1 MYGLTKKIVRKSVFA
16 FILMTSNFLIS
27 QQYFPGGVTGA
38 DVWYIAN
45 DNHIVTSVFE
55 DIADNTPLKL
65 DNCTAFLQKS
75 LFNFNPSFYSEALC
89 FTYREKL
96 ENGTGKNIFFVSQP
110 KDQTIPNSHISTTW
124 FHNIA
129 APSIVRNFFDINSSN
144 VNTLKTSEVF
154 QGNKN
159 ANVNFYRIRNY
170 IIDRKFKSFGQ
181 NGETI
186 FNIGKNISFLT
197 APTYEDNDFSGNFP
211 EFISFPRELN
221 TNERNRVDSYLA
233 LKYGLTLKERYPYL
247 NSKNLVFWDT
257 NNMIFWNNIFGIGKD
272 KISNLNQL
280 QSESTHRI
288 KHLVAAVGDILNTNF
303 EKQQVENIEDNHFIV
318 FGDNKG
324 TETLTNNNSKGID
337 FWKKTWLAQIT
348 GVSASDI
355 KMFFRFYLS
364 TEMIQELTDNPNKK
378 LWMLHDKNVT
388 NNEVSDFDN
397 ELILY
402 YQAEDLDL
410 NDGVATFKGVNFDAD
425 ANGFDQ
431 FTFGVGPE
439 MIVQVYA
446 VTCQGTD
453 QRADIKISG
462 GKAPYDIEI
471 VPDLGDTIID
481 QTNTDIYG
489 FEPLAINYTI
499 TVTDANG
506 IIITVPYTH
515 SPWNF
520 NVELGPNQN
529 LNASN
534 QQITLNATLG
544 IGDPDA
550 TYEWYKD
557 GDLLDHTSGVF
568 DVTLPGEYTV
578 FIKSFDQSCE
588 VTDSIVIG
596 NDFYADVTYLK
607 TCNETLNTITI
618 EPHGFAQSYF
628 TILENSNGETQNFS
642 HLGIHTITGIA
653 YGNYTVTVTEVLP
666 DESLGQSHETGV
678 SVVPYVGWNE
688 YVIDLDNQFLSG
700 CQNCNLSYEYDP
712 QIPTYNPLAGSSQTI
727 EIDASQNINDPNAV
741 YEWFR
746 DDEPLYIYV
755 PHLIFSFNI
764 NYPCS
769 GMPKYTVIVTDP
781 ITGCSDLH
789 SFYLRRMC
797 VIEQVLTP
805 EPVITREPE
814 TTNTEPETANN
825 QDSFELTTTVYPN
838 PTSQD
843 VTFYYEINYPEAFSG
858 LVEIYAV
865 SGALIQS
872 QNISNASTYVLPY
885 SIATSGVYYIKLTS
899 SMGVVKTDQII
910 IK

>member
-1 MYGLTKKIVRKSVFA
+1 M
-16 FILMTSNFLIS
+16 
-27 QQYFPGGVTGA
+27 
-38 DVWYIAN
+38 
-45 DNHIVTSVFE
+45 
-55 DIADNTPLKL
+55 
-65 DNCTAFLQKS
+65 
-75 LFNFNPSFYSEALC
+75 
-89 FTYREKL
+89 
-96 ENGTGKNIFFVSQP
+96 
-110 KDQTIPNSHISTTW
+110 
-124 FHNIA
+124 
-129 APSIVRNFFDINSSN
+129 
-144 VNTLKTSEVF
+144 
-154 QGNKN
+154 
-159 ANVNFYRIRNY
+159 
-170 IIDRKFKSFGQ
+170 
-181 NGETI
+181 
-186 FNIGKNISFLT
+186 
-197 APTYEDNDFSGNFP
+197 
-211 EFISFPRELN
+211 
-221 TNERNRVDSYLA
+221 
-233 LKYGLTLKERYPYL
+233 
-247 NSKNLVFWDT
+247 VFWDT
-257 NNMIFWNNIFGIGKD
+257 NNFIFWNNIFGIGKD

-288 KHLVAAVGDILNTNF
+288 KHLVAAVGELMNTNR
-303 EKQQVENIEDNHFIV
+303 EKQQIENIEDNHFIV

-324 TETLTNNNSKGID
+324 LETLTNNNSKGID

-348 GVSASDI
+348 GEHAPDI
-355 KMFFRFYLS
+355 KMFFQFYLS
-364 TEMIQELTDNPNKK
+364 AEMIQELTDNPNKK

-431 FTFGVGPE
+431 YTFGVGPE

-462 GKAPYDIEI
+462 GKAPYNIEI
-471 VPDLGDTIID
+471 VPDLGDIIID

-529 LNASN
+529 LNPSN
-534 QQITLNATLG
+534 QQVELNATLG

-557 GDLLDHTSGVF
+557 GDLLDHTSGSF
-568 DVTLPGEYTV
+568 EVTLPGEYTV
-578 FIKSFDQSCE
+578 YVKSFDQSCE

-607 TCNETLNTITI
+607 TCNETLNTITV
-618 EPHGFAQSYF
+618 EPHGFAISYF
-628 TILENSNGETQNFS
+628 TSLTNSLGESVNYS
-642 HLGIHTITGIA
+642 HLEILTIPDVP
-653 YGNYTVTVTEVLP
+653 YGNYFVTVTEVLQ
-666 DESLGQSHETGV
+666 DGSFGQSHETGV
-678 SVVPYVGWNE
+678 SIVAYVGWNE

-700 CQNCNLSYEYDP
+700 CQNCSISY
-712 QIPTYNPLAGSSQTI
+712 
-727 EIDASQNINDPNAV
+727 QNINSLPVSIYLPDFFEPFSINASGNISDPNAL

-746 DDEPLYIYV
+746 NDVSLNIYQPIV
-755 PHLIFSFNI
+755 NFSSSSYCYSPDIPTEEVNGLPI
-764 NYPCS
+764 YS
-769 GMPKYTVIVTDP
+769 VRVTDP
-781 ITGCSDLH
+781 ITGCNVTE
-789 SFYLRRMC
+789 SFILRSYC
-797 VIEQVLTP
+797 DVVGVP
-805 EPVITREPE
+805 APDPVITREPE
-814 TTNTEPETANN
+814 TAKTEPETANN

-858 LVEIYAV
+858 LVEIFAV